1 MNTLKPVVKLS
12 LLHVHRYRNILSIGN
27 KYREL
32 KHISRATYID
42 REQLN
47 TDGEQL
53 NTNVL
58 IPRRNNPDDQ
68 LNEYNVVG
76 HKDHEQLNNNCR
88 QIMAKIT
95 DNL

>member
-1 MNTLKPVVKLS
+1 MNTLKPVVKLF
-12 LLHVHRYRNILSIGN
+12 LLHIHRTRLSIGN
-27 KYREL
+27 KYCEL
-32 KHISRATYID
+32 KHISRSTYID

-47 TDGEQL
+47 TGGEQL

-58 IPRRNNPDDQ
+58 KPRHNNRDEQ

-76 HKDHEQLNNNCR
+76 HEDHEQLNNNCR

>member
-1 MNTLKPVVKLS
+1 MNTLKPVVKLF
-12 LLHVHRYRNILSIGN
+12 LLHIHRTRLSIGN

-32 KHISRATYID
+32 KHISRSTYID

-47 TDGEQL
+47 TGGEQL

-88 QIMAKIT
+88 QFMAKIT
-95 DNL
+95 DDL

>member
-1 MNTLKPVVKLS
+1 MNTLKPVVKLF
-12 LLHVHRYRNILSIGN
+12 LLHIHRTRLSIGN
-27 KYREL
+27 KYCEL
-32 KHISRATYID
+32 KHISRSTYID

-76 HKDHEQLNNNCR
+76 HEDHEQLNNNCR
-88 QIMAKIT
+88 QFMAKIT